1 MDKYYLGIDL
11 GGTTCK
17 FGLFNNKGKLISKW
31 HISSQVEAKNRQKAL
46 LDNIVL
52 SIKNH
57 LSEHKLKFKNIK
69 AIGMAVPGIVKKNS
83 IIQEIVN
90 ISFNKKINIK
100 NYFQKRFGTKLKVI
114 AENDANVA
122 ALGEYY
128 FGAGKNKNPFCHM
141 IVGTGLGLGIIVD
154 GKILE
159 GADNTAGEFGHLIV
173 AEDYNIKCNCGEYGC
188 LETVSSGTGIA
199 KLYYQMAKAEKLYYL
214 TNNLIAKD
222 IINNAKNG
230 DEFSQR
236 VLDKSMG
243 YLAKAINELA
253 KIINPELISIG
264 GGVSGAGNIIIKYIN
279 NNLDKYSNSRLIKK
293 PKVTIAKLKND
304 AGIFGALALVFD
316 K

>member
-1 MDKYYLGIDL
+1 
-11 GGTTCK
+11 
-17 FGLFNNKGKLISKW
+17 
-31 HISSQVEAKNRQKAL
+31 
-46 LDNIVL
+46 
-52 SIKNH
+52 
-57 LSEHKLKFKNIK
+57 
-69 AIGMAVPGIVKKNS
+69 
-83 IIQEIVN
+83 
-90 ISFNKKINIK
+90 
-100 NYFQKRFGTKLKVI
+100 
-114 AENDANVA
+114 
-122 ALGEYY
+122 
-128 FGAGKNKNPFCHM
+128 M

>member
-31 HISSQVEAKNRQKAL
+31 HISSQVEAKNKQKAL

-57 LSEHKLKFKNIK
+57 LSEHKLEFKNIK

-122 ALGEYY
+122 ALGEYF

-141 IVGTGLGLGIIVD
+141 M
-154 GKILE
+154 
-159 GADNTAGEFGHLIV
+159 FH
-173 AEDYNIKCNCGEYGC
+173 Y
-188 LETVSSGTGIA
+188 
-199 KLYYQMAKAEKLYYL
+199 
-214 TNNLIAKD
+214 
-222 IINNAKNG
+222 
-230 DEFSQR
+230 F
-236 VLDKSMG
+236 
-243 YLAKAINELA
+243 
-253 KIINPELISIG
+253 
-264 GGVSGAGNIIIKYIN
+264 
-279 NNLDKYSNSRLIKK
+279 LIKQR
-293 PKVTIAKLKND
+293 KVLSSIIYICCLNLKRILKREIQLINTSLKY
-304 AGIFGALALVFD
+304 ALIIRASHPLTLVRD
-316 K
+316 IKN